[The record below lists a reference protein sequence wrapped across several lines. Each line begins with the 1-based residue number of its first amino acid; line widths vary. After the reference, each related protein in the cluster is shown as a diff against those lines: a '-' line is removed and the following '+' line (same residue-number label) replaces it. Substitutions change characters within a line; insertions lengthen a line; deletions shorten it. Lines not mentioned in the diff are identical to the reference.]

1 MRSVAPAFP
10 DAAASSLPVW
20 RADQLAPVAG
30 AGAVRPTGHAAL
42 DAELPGGGWPAA
54 GLTELLLPA
63 PGCGELRLLAPALAG
78 LSVLW
83 VAPPLLPYAPA
94 LAALGLAVHRLTV
107 ACPAGM
113 ADTAGPGR
121 ATDAAG
127 HRKAADAAGPGKATD
142 AAGPGK
148 ATDAAGP
155 GKAADAA
162 GPGKAADA
170 AWATEQALRSGV
182 LGAVLWW
189 QGAAPVL
196 PATLR
201 RLHLAAVEGR
211 TPLFA
216 LRPAAL
222 RAQSSPAP
230 LRLALDIAGPAH
242 LTVDVFKRRGPP
254 LAVPLLLDLPG
265 PAPRRSRPT
274 PTPMPTPPPAALQPA
289 ELPAPV
295 SSVEPATHAV
305 VRAAS
310 ERAAA

>member
-10 DAAASSLPVW
+10 DAVASSLPLLPVW

-127 HRKAADAAGPGKATD
+127 HRKAADAAGPGKA
-142 AAGPGK
+142 
-148 ATDAAGP
+148 
-155 GKAADAA
+155 ADAA

-230 LRLALDIAGPAH
+230 LRLALDIAGPAR

-274 PTPMPTPPPAALQPA
+274 PTPTPTPAALQPA
-289 ELPAPV
+289 VLPAPV

>member
-10 DAAASSLPVW
+10 DAVASSLPVW
-20 RADQLAPVAG
+20 RADQLAPAVG
-30 AGAVRPTGHAAL
+30 ADAVRPTGHAAL

-54 GLTELLLPA
+54 GLIELLLPA

-78 LSVLW
+78 LPVLW

-94 LAALGLAVHRLTV
+94 LAALGLAADRITV
-107 ACPAGM
+107 ACPAG
-113 ADTAGPGR
+113 G
-121 ATDAAG
+121 
-127 HRKAADAAGPGKATD
+127 ADAAGPARAASAAGSLKATSKAIAQ
-142 AAGPGK
+142 AA
-148 ATDAAGP
+148 AMAAP
-155 GKAADAA
+155 AQ
-162 GPGKAADA
+162 AADA
-170 AWATEQALRSGV
+170 AWAAEQALRSGV

-216 LRPAAL
+216 LRPAAA

-230 LRLALDIAGPAH
+230 LRLALDLAGPSH
-242 LTVDVFKRRGPP
+242 LVLDLFKRRGPP
-254 LAVPLLLDLPG
+254 LAVPLHLALPG
-265 PAPRRSRPT
+265 PAPRRAA
-274 PTPMPTPPPAALQPA
+274 PAAAPA
-289 ELPAPV
+289 TTAPIVLAPASV
-295 SSVEPATHAV
+295 TDSSTHAV
-305 VRAAS
+305 VRAAP

>member
-10 DAAASSLPVW
+10 DAVASSLPVW
-20 RADQLAPVAG
+20 RADQLAPAVG
-30 AGAVRPTGHAAL
+30 ADAVRPTGHAAL

-54 GLTELLLPA
+54 GLIELLLPA

-78 LSVLW
+78 LPVLW

-94 LAALGLAVHRLTV
+94 LAALGLAADRITV
-107 ACPAGM
+107 ATPAQ
-113 ADTAGPGR
+113 
-121 ATDAAG
+121 
-127 HRKAADAAGPGKATD
+127 
-142 AAGPGK
+142 
-148 ATDAAGP
+148 
-155 GKAADAA
+155 
-162 GPGKAADA
+162 AADA
-170 AWATEQALRSGV
+170 AWAAEQALRSGV

-216 LRPAAL
+216 LRPAAA

-230 LRLALDIAGPAH
+230 LRLALDLAGPSH
-242 LTVDVFKRRGPP
+242 LVLDLFKRRGPP
-254 LAVPLLLDLPG
+254 LAVPLHLSLPG
-265 PAPRRSRPT
+265 PAPRRAA
-274 PTPMPTPPPAALQPA
+274 PAAAPA
-289 ELPAPV
+289 TTAPIVLAPASV
-295 SSVEPATHAV
+295 TDSSTHAV
-305 VRAAS
+305 VRAAP